1 MLFRSFRKCLI
12 SLILFNIEFSK
23 SFSSLLP
30 KWYNLLMPSI
40 KDVAKIA
47 GVSTA
52 TVSRVLGNNAKVTEE
67 TRQRVMDAVEHLN
80 YRPNLIAR
88 SLRVQKSAKIGLVVS
103 DIRNPFFTEIG
114 RAVEDAAYEKG
125 YSVLMCNTDE
135 NPEKE
140 EMYINLMHDENVAGF
155 IFSPTQQFG
164 AKLSTFD
171 TSIPIVI
178 IDRVVNTKQADMVLL
193 DNVAAGYDLTNHLI
207 ENGYRKIAGLFGN
220 ASTTAPE
227 RRRGWLKALKEHQLK
242 PFAEY
247 AIPPKIK
254 QGYDT
259 ALALLNQS
267 DRPDAIFTSNSLLTA
282 GALQAIRGCKL
293 KVPDDVALVG
303 FDETTWGALV
313 DPPISLIAQPTE
325 EIGRT
330 ATELLFQRIKDPT
343 RSPKTV
349 ILKGTLIARG
359 SSAKR

>member
-1 MLFRSFRKCLI
+1 
-12 SLILFNIEFSK
+12 
-23 SFSSLLP
+23 
-30 KWYNLLMPSI
+30 MPSI
-40 KDVAKIA
+40 KDVAKTA

-52 TVSRVLGNNAKVTEE
+52 TVSRVLANHSRIKDE
-67 TRQRVMDAVEHLN
+67 TRQRVLEAVEQLN

-88 SLRVQKSAKIGLVVS
+88 SLRAQKSAKIGLVVS
-103 DIRNPFFTEIG
+103 DIRNPFFTAIG
-114 RAVEDAAYEKG
+114 RAVEDSAYEQG

-140 EMYINLMHDENVAGF
+140 ELYLNVLHDENVAGI

-164 AKLSTFD
+164 TKLSKLN
-171 TSIPIVI
+171 SRIPFVI
-178 IDRVVNTKQADMVLL
+178 IDRTVNMKQADMVLL
-193 DNVAAGYDLTNHLI
+193 DNITAGYELAEHLI
-207 ENGYRKIAGLFGN
+207 ENGYCKIAGLFGN
-220 ASTTAPE
+220 ASTTGPE
-227 RRRGWLKALKEHQLK
+227 RNQGWLKALKEHQLK
-242 PFAEY
+242 PFGEY
-247 AIPPKIK
+247 FIPPRIK

-259 ALALLNQS
+259 TLTWLNQA

-282 GALQAIRGCKL
+282 GAFQAIRDRTL

-313 DPPISLIAQPTE
+313 DPPITLIAQPTE

-330 ATELLFQRIKDPT
+330 ATELLFQRIEEPT

-359 SSAKR
+359 SSAKRV